1 MEKGKLIVFEGGEG
15 CGKTTMSNMVYDWM
29 RENNIDC
36 IKSREPGGTAI
47 GNDIRN
53 ILLNREYSDNI
64 DAFSE
69 LLLYEAAR
77 REHFIQ
83 IINPALKSGKHV
95 ILDRFILTT
104 SVYQGG
110 DRDDFDAYMMLINKL
125 NNLAINYTK
134 IDCTILLDIDPEI
147 SMRRIKDNNRE
158 TNRYDLAS
166 LEEQRKIRDLYKMKS
181 MFYKNRYIIDADK
194 SQDKIFN
201 EVLKIIKGVI
211 EYDK

>member
-15 CGKTTMSNMVYDWM
+15 CGKTTISNMVYNWM
-29 RENNIDC
+29 QENNIDC

-53 ILLNREYSDNI
+53 ILLNKEYSDNI

-77 REHFIQ
+77 REHFI
-83 IINPALKSGKHV
+83 
-95 ILDRFILTT
+95 LDRFILTT

-110 DRDDFDAYMMLINKL
+110 DRDDFDSYTRLINKL

-134 IDCTILLDIDPEI
+134 IDCTILLDIDPAI

-166 LEEQRKIRDLYKMKS
+166 LEYQRKIRDLYKIKS
-181 MFYKNRYIIDADK
+181 TFYKNRYIIDADN

-201 EVLKIIKGVI
+201 EVLQIIKGVI

>member
-1 MEKGKLIVFEGGEG
+1 MEKGKLIVFEGGDG

-53 ILLNREYSDNI
+53 ILLNKEYSDNI
-64 DAFSE
+64 DVFSE

-95 ILDRFILTT
+95 ILDRFVLTT

-110 DRDDFDAYMMLINKL
+110 DRDDFDSYMMLINKL

-147 SMRRIKDNNRE
+147 SIRRIKDNNRE

-166 LEEQRKIRDLYKMKS
+166 LEEQRKIRELYKMKS
-181 MFYKNRYIIDADK
+181 TFYKNRYIIDADK
-194 SQDKIFN
+194 SQNKIFD

>member
-53 ILLNREYSDNI
+53 ILLNKEYSDNI
-64 DAFSE
+64 DVFSE

-95 ILDRFILTT
+95 ILDRFVLTT

-110 DRDDFDAYMMLINKL
+110 DRDDFDSYMMLINKL

-147 SMRRIKDNNRE
+147 SIRRIKDNNRE

-166 LEEQRKIRDLYKMKS
+166 LEEQRKIRELYKMKS
-181 MFYKNRYIIDADK
+181 TFYKNRYIIDADK
-194 SQDKIFN
+194 SQNKIFD